1 MYGPLCGVLDQE
13 PPFEHHLLADREHA
27 LIEHRPHLVGE
38 PVVQFGAAR
47 GVGEA
52 FDSKAD
58 FSKTDRTDIEAIKR
72 LRRDEGDDV
81 PIRLRAAQLGEN
93 IGVEEPSGHRLM
105 SRTGIGARFGS
116 ISTSR

>member
-58 FSKTDRTDIEAIKR
+58 LSETDRTDIEAIER
-72 LRRDEGDDV
+72 LRCDEGDDV